1 MIERYTNPE
10 MGRIWTLQHEF
21 EVMLEVEITACEAM
35 AELGQIPVEAAKNI
49 REKAQ
54 FNLERVKE
62 IEKVTNHDIIAFLTN
77 VAEYVGEDSKYIHKG
92 LTSSDVKDTAL
103 GIMMKKSAELILED
117 LKNLRDVL
125 KRQAKKYKHTV
136 CIGRTHGIHAEPM
149 TLGLK
154 FALWYDEVCR
164 DIERVE
170 HAKKIVAVGK
180 LSGAVG
186 TYSNIDPRIEEITCK
201 KLGIEPVKL
210 ATQVVQR
217 DRHAEYMTTLAIVA
231 CTFEKIATEI
241 RNLQRTDIRE
251 VEEYF
256 QPGQKGSSAMPHKRN
271 PITGE
276 RISGMA
282 RLVRGNAIAA
292 MEDITLWHE
301 RDISHSSVERVILPD
316 STINVDYCCRK
327 LTNLLDKLLV
337 YPEAMMENLNKTGG
351 LIFSQRIML
360 AVVSKGVLREDA
372 YKWVQRNAMAR
383 WLKGEDFRTNVEKDP
398 DITKYLTKEEIDNCF
413 DYQWFLRNVDMIMAR
428 FGIE

>member
-125 KRQAKKYKHTV
+125 KRQAQKYKHTV

-154 FALWYDEVCR
+154 FALWYDEICR

-170 HAKKIVAVGK
+170 HAKKVVAVGK

-210 ATQVVQR
+210 ATQVIQR

-231 CTFEKIATEI
+231 STFEKIATEL

-276 RISGMA
+276 RITGMA

-327 LTNLLDKLLV
+327 LTNLVDKLLV

-360 AVVSKGVLREDA
+360 AVVSKGVLRENA

>member
-10 MGRIWTLQHEF
+10 MGHLWSIENEWQQILN
-21 EVMLEVEITACEAM
+21 VEMAACDAM
-35 AELGQIPVEAAKNI
+35 AELGEIPKEAAKNI
-49 REKAQ
+49 RAKAK
-54 FNLERVKE
+54 FDVKRIHE
-62 IEKVTNHDIIAFLTN
+62 IESVTHHDIIAFLTN
-77 VAEYVGEDSKYIHKG
+77 VAENVGDDSKYVHKG
-92 LTSSDVKDTAL
+92 LTSSDVKDTAYCMMMRDAA
-103 GIMMKKSAELILED
+103 GIILDD
-117 LKNLRDVL
+117 LKKFREVLRRRAVEF
-125 KRQAKKYKHTV
+125 KHTP

-149 TLGLK
+149 TFGLK
-154 FALWYDEVCR
+154 MLLWSAEIER

-170 HAKKIVAVGK
+170 HAQKTASVCK

-186 TYSNIDPRIEEITCK
+186 TYSNIDPKIEEMVGKT
-201 KLGIEPVKL
+201 LGLQPVRL
-210 ATQVVQR
+210 ATQVIQR
-217 DRHAEYMTTLAIVA
+217 DRHAEFVTTMAIVSS
-231 CTFEKIATEI
+231 TLEKIATEV

-251 VEEYF
+251 AEEYF
-256 QPGQKGSSAMPHKRN
+256 SPGQKGSSAMPHKRN
-271 PITGE
+271 PITCE

-282 RLVRGNAIAA
+282 RLVRGNAVAA

-327 LTNLLDKLLV
+327 LTNLVDKLLV

>member
-210 ATQVVQR
+210 ATQVIQR

-231 CTFEKIATEI
+231 STFEKIATEL
-241 RNLQRTDIRE
+241 RNHQRTDIRE

-337 YPEAMMENLNKTGG
+337 YPEAMVENLNKTGG

-413 DYQWFLRNVDMIMAR
+413 D
-428 FGIE
+428 